1 MYFENVWLEFG
12 LSWFNI
18 FCWLKL
24 CGILIMNN
32 IIEYDKILLIYFSK
46 YKSNFTCSIKT
57 NVFETFLLVAQK
69 NTIHLEIKH
78 IPNP

>member
-24 CGILIMNN
+24 CDILVSNN
-32 IIEYDKILLIYFSK
+32 IIEYDKIIIYFSK
-46 YKSNFTCSIKT
+46 HKSNFTFSIKQT
-57 NVFETFLLVAQK
+57 CLKPFY
-69 NTIHLEIKH
+69 
-78 IPNP
+78 